1 MRPIFCRDLAETPR
15 HLNDPLVREVL
26 SKKLLRCV
34 KISFGVGVD
43 FPWAAGIGRECR
55 AIKRADVKAA
65 TAIMKHPF
73 FGVTIVYR
81 EIKNI
86 RAFIAK
92 LEGAGLRPVL
102 EVN

>member
-1 MRPIFCRDLAETPR
+1 
-15 HLNDPLVREVL
+15 
-26 SKKLLRCV
+26 
-34 KISFGVGVD
+34 
-43 FPWAAGIGRECR
+43 
-55 AIKRADVKAA
+55 VKAA